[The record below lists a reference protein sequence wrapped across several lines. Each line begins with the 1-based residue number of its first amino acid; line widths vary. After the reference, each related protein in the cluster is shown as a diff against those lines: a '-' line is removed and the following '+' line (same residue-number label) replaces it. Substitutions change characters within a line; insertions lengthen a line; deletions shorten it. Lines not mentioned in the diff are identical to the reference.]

1 MSHFNFSEIEQRL
14 NELGEDLSGFMDRV
28 VSKTGKPGGFMPSL
42 DVVKKDDAI
51 ILIIDLPGMEKSDVV
66 ISHRE
71 QVLSISGKRGISY
84 ADGTEFLKKERSAG
98 SFTRSFTLPENV
110 NSADIKASMK
120 QGVLKITVPL
130 KVEAEESETID
141 IE

>member
-14 NELGEDLSGFMDRV
+14 NELGEDFSGFMDRV
-28 VSKTGKPGGFMPSL
+28 VSKTGKSGGFMPSL

-66 ISHRE
+66 ISHRD
-71 QVLSISGKRGISY
+71 QVLSVSGKRSTSY
-84 ADGTEFLKKERSAG
+84 ADGTEFLKKERSTG
-98 SFTRSFTLPENV
+98 SFNRSFTLPENV

-120 QGVLKITVPL
+120 QGVLEITVPL
-130 KVEAEESETID
+130 KGDAEESETII